1 MAKSRSRGP
10 DTPPVMSMQRE
21 LIVMMKP
28 DSGFEAAALE
38 LESAAPAVVALGQL
52 LGDADAK
59 LTPLFGNS
67 EKAVAQALESLPDG
81 AANDPELAT
90 MVNFYH
96 VAAPDDQL
104 EALAARLQTSDLVEA
119 CYIKPAGELPVMR
132 DESGHESA
140 RNTDA
145 PPATPAEWRARQG
158 YLNAAPTGV
167 DAFHAWTF
175 PGGRGDNV
183 NIIDLEWAWRFT
195 HMDLATNVGGVLA
208 GTNLLGGNL
217 RSENHGTAV
226 IGEIGGDENGLGV
239 VGICPH
245 ARSSAV
251 SFSMPTA
258 TAVRTAAD
266 RLNPGDIMLL
276 EIHRAGPRFG
286 FAARDDQQ
294 GYIAIEWWPDD
305 YLAVRYASNKGVI
318 VVSAAGNGRQNLD
331 DALYDTPGAGFP
343 AWWRNPFRRNP
354 LDSGSVLVGA
364 GCPPPGTH
372 GRNAWGED
380 TYVDRARLG
389 FSNFGASVD
398 AQGWGREVTTTGY
411 GDLWMDPDDPTNRD
425 RWFTDTFGGT
435 SSASP
440 IVVGAL
446 GSIQGIL
453 RAHGRIP
460 LTPARARDLLRT
472 TGSPQQAA
480 PGRPLTER
488 IGNRPNLRQ
497 MIPVVLAASSTWNGV
512 QFTGNLGP
520 NQTHRW
526 FTWGWPAHWHVLWS
540 AAPVTPVPGAPE
552 IKWKLQVERSSDA
565 HITYWISITNLTNQP
580 IQVEG
585 RYTVL
590 GW

>member
-1 MAKSRSRGP
+1 MAKSRNKGP
-10 DTPPVMSMQRE
+10 DAPSFSTQRE

-28 DSGFEAAALE
+28 DSNFTVATLG
-38 LESAAPAVVALGQL
+38 LESTTSEISDINKL
-52 LGDADAK
+52 LGDAGAQ
-59 LTPLFGNS
+59 LTPLFGAN
-67 EKAVAQALESLPDG
+67 EQAVARSVE
-81 AANDPELAT
+81 AATAGKEDPILLN
-90 MVNFYH
+90 MKNFYH
-96 VAAPDDQL
+96 VDAPDENLETLAEQL
-104 EALAARLQTSDLVEA
+104 RANALVEG
-119 CYIKPAGELPVMR
+119 CYIKPAGELPVML
-132 DESGHESA
+132 DTSA
-140 RNTDA
+140 PRQPEGTDA

-158 YLNAAPTGV
+158 YLNPAPTGV
-167 DAFHAWTF
+167 DAYYAWTV
-175 PGGRGDNV
+175 PGGRGGGV

-195 HMDLATNVGGVLA
+195 HMDLGENVGGVLA
-208 GTNLLGGNL
+208 GTNLLGGDF
-217 RSENHGTAV
+217 RAENHGTAV
-226 IGEIGGDENGLGV
+226 IGEIGGDENAFGV

-245 ARSSAV
+245 ARTSAV
-251 SFSMPTA
+251 SFSLPSA
-258 TAVRTAAD
+258 TAIRTAAD
-266 RLNPGDIMLL
+266 RLNTGDIMLL

-286 FAARDDQQ
+286 FMARDDQQ

-305 YLAVRYASNKGVI
+305 FLAIRYAVNKGVI

-354 LDSGSVLVGA
+354 LDSGSVIVGA
-364 GCPPPGTH
+364 GSPPAGTH
-372 GRNAWGED
+372 GRNASGED
-380 TYVDRARLG
+380 VYVDRARLG
-389 FSNFGASVD
+389 FSNFGAAVD

-411 GDLWMDPDDPTNRD
+411 GGFWADADAPNDRD
-425 RWFTDTFGGT
+425 RWFTDTFSGT

-446 GSIQGIL
+446 GCVQGVL

-497 MIPVVLAASSTWNGV
+497 MIAAVLPKPEPWTGV
-512 QFTGNLGP
+512 QFTGNLAA
-520 NQTHRW
+520 NQTIRW
-526 FTWGWPAHWHVLWS
+526 FTYGWPAHWHVLWS
-540 AAPVTPVPGAPE
+540 AVSTTPRSGAPQ
-552 IKWKLQVERSSDA
+552 IKWAVQVERASDA

-580 IQVEG
+580 VQVEG
-585 RYTVL
+585 RYAVL